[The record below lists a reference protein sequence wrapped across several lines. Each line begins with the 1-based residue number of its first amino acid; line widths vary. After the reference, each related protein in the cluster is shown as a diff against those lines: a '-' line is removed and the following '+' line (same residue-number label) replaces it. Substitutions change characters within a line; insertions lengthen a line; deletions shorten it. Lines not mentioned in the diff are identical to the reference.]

1 MSKKKIIKIISTII
15 GIILILVILLS
26 IYKNYRIKHAKKIVK
41 LKTTELEVYSNVK
54 LSDIIEKIN
63 GKLIDNPNINTKK
76 LGKEKITFKYINND
90 NIKVKYTINLN
101 IKDTTPPIISLINN
115 YIVTRGEKENTRGE
129 KENIEKELF
138 CGDNYDPNPKCY
150 LKGDYDLNKVGT
162 YSVEF
167 IGKDSSNNT
176 STHKMNIIVKEK
188 NKSSKSQDSQENNV
202 EYTNFNDVIKK
213 YKTKKTEIGIDVSHW
228 QGDIDFNKVK
238 SSKVEFAY
246 IRVGRG
252 NGIGKD
258 YILDDKFKTNI
269 KGFNKVG
276 IPVGVY
282 FYSSANSLNDAR
294 REAKW
299 ILKQIKKYDVSLEVV
314 FDWENWDDFQKY
326 NLSFYNLT
334 EVANEFSKTIEKAGY
349 KSMVYS
355 SKNYLE
361 SMWYDINSDV
371 FLAHYTDKT
380 DYEGKY
386 KVWQICNNGKVK
398 GIKSSVDIDIRYK

>member
-1 MSKKKIIKIISTII
+1 MSKKRIIKITSTIM
-15 GIILILVILLS
+15 GIILILIILLS

-41 LKTTELEVYSNVK
+41 LKTTELEVYSDVK

-63 GKLIDNPNINTKK
+63 GKLINNPKIDTKK
-76 LGKEKITFKYINND
+76 LGKEQITFKYINND

-115 YIVTRGEKENTRGE
+115 YIVTRGE

-269 KGFNKVG
+269 RGFNKVG

-334 EVANEFSKTIEKAGY
+334 EVANEFSKTIEKSGY

-380 DYEGKY
+380 DYKGKY

>member
-90 NIKVKYTINLN
+90 NIKVEYTINLN

-115 YIVTRGEKENTRGE
+115 YIVTRGE

-380 DYEGKY
+380 DYKGKY

>member
-90 NIKVKYTINLN
+90 NIKVEYTINLN

-115 YIVTRGEKENTRGE
+115 YIVTRGE

-269 KGFNKVG
+269 RGFNKVG

>member
-63 GKLIDNPNINTKK
+63 GKLIDNPKIDTKK
-76 LGKEKITFKYINND
+76 LGKEQITFKYINND
-90 NIKVKYTINLN
+90 NIKVEYTINLN

-115 YIVTRGEKENTRGE
+115 YIVTRGE

-314 FDWENWDDFQKY
+314 FDWENWDEFQKY

-361 SMWYDINSDV
+361 NMWYDLDSNIW
-371 FLAHYTDKT
+371 LAHYTDKT

>member
-1 MSKKKIIKIISTII
+1 
-15 GIILILVILLS
+15 
-26 IYKNYRIKHAKKIVK
+26 
-41 LKTTELEVYSNVK
+41 
-54 LSDIIEKIN
+54 
-63 GKLIDNPNINTKK
+63 
-76 LGKEKITFKYINND
+76 
-90 NIKVKYTINLN
+90 
-101 IKDTTPPIISLINN
+101 
-115 YIVTRGEKENTRGE
+115 
-129 KENIEKELF
+129 
-138 CGDNYDPNPKCY
+138 
-150 LKGDYDLNKVGT
+150 
-162 YSVEF
+162 
-167 IGKDSSNNT
+167 
-176 STHKMNIIVKEK
+176 MNIIVKEK

>member
-1 MSKKKIIKIISTII
+1 M
-15 GIILILVILLS
+15 GIILILIILLS

-90 NIKVKYTINLN
+90 NIKVEYTINLN

-115 YIVTRGEKENTRGE
+115 YIVTRGE

-380 DYEGKY
+380 DYKGKY

>member
-90 NIKVKYTINLN
+90 NIKVEYTINLN

-115 YIVTRGEKENTRGE
+115 YIVTRGE

-188 NKSSKSQDSQENNV
+188 NKSSKSQDSQVNNV

-380 DYEGKY
+380 DYKGKY

>member
-1 MSKKKIIKIISTII
+1 MSKKRIIKITSII
-15 GIILILVILLS
+15 MGIILILIILLS

-63 GKLIDNPNINTKK
+63 GKLINNPKIDTKK
-76 LGKEKITFKYINND
+76 LGKEQITFKYINND
-90 NIKVKYTINLN
+90 NIKVEYTINLN

-115 YIVTRGEKENTRGE
+115 YIVTRGE

-188 NKSSKSQDSQENNV
+188 NKPSKSQTNSEENI
-202 EYTNFNDVIKK
+202 EYTDFNEVVKK
-213 YKTKKTEIGIDVSHW
+213 YKTKKTQIGIDVSHW
-228 QGDIDFNKVK
+228 QGDIDFKKLK
-238 SSKVEFAY
+238 SSKVQFVY

-252 NGIGKD
+252 DGIGKD
-258 YILDDKFKTNI
+258 YILDDNFKTYI

-299 ILKQIKKYDVSLEVV
+299 VLKQIKKYDVSLEVV
-314 FDWENWDDFQKY
+314 FDWENWDEFQKY

-361 SMWYDINSDV
+361 NMWYDLDSNIW
-371 FLAHYTDKT
+371 LAHYTDKT

-398 GIKSSVDIDIRYK
+398 GIKNSVDIDIRYK

>member
-90 NIKVKYTINLN
+90 NIKVEYTINLN

-115 YIVTRGEKENTRGE
+115 YIVTRGE

-269 KGFNKVG
+269 RGFNKVG

-380 DYEGKY
+380 DYKGKY

>member
-1 MSKKKIIKIISTII
+1 MSKKRIIKITSTIM
-15 GIILILVILLS
+15 GIILILIILLS

-63 GKLIDNPNINTKK
+63 GKLINNPKIDTKK
-76 LGKEKITFKYINND
+76 LGKEQITFKYINND

-115 YIVTRGEKENTRGE
+115 YIVTRGE

-167 IGKDSSNNT
+167 IGKDSSNNI

-188 NKSSKSQDSQENNV
+188 NKSSKSQTNSEENI
-202 EYTNFNDVIKK
+202 EYTDFNEVVKK
-213 YKTKKTEIGIDVSHW
+213 YKTKKTQIGIDVSHW
-228 QGDIDFNKVK
+228 QGDIDFKKLK
-238 SSKVEFAY
+238 SSKVQFVY

-252 NGIGKD
+252 DGIGKD
-258 YILDDKFKTNI
+258 YILDDNFKTYI

-299 ILKQIKKYDVSLEVV
+299 VLKQIKKYDVSLEVV
-314 FDWENWDDFQKY
+314 FDWENWDEFQKY

-361 SMWYDINSDV
+361 NMWYDLDSNIW
-371 FLAHYTDKT
+371 LAHYTDKT

>member
-90 NIKVKYTINLN
+90 NIKVEYTINLN

-115 YIVTRGEKENTRGE
+115 YIVTRGE

-299 ILKQIKKYDVSLEVV
+299 VLKQIKKYDVSLEVV

-334 EVANEFSKTIEKAGY
+334 EVANEFSKTIEKSGY

-398 GIKSSVDIDIRYK
+398 GIKSSVDIDVRYK

>member
-90 NIKVKYTINLN
+90 NIKVEYTINLN
-101 IKDTTPPIISLINN
+101 IKDTTPPIISLINY
-115 YIVTRGEKENTRGE
+115 YIVTRGEKG
-129 KENIEKELF
+129 NIEKELF

-398 GIKSSVDIDIRYK
+398 GIKSSVDIDVRYK

>member
-115 YIVTRGEKENTRGE
+115 YIVTRGE

-269 KGFNKVG
+269 RGFNKVG

>member
-90 NIKVKYTINLN
+90 NIKVEYTINLN

-115 YIVTRGEKENTRGE
+115 YIVTRGE

-334 EVANEFSKTIEKAGY
+334 EVANEFSKTIEKSGY

>member
-1 MSKKKIIKIISTII
+1 M
-15 GIILILVILLS
+15 GIILILIILLS

-41 LKTTELEVYSNVK
+41 LKTTELEVYSDVK

-63 GKLIDNPNINTKK
+63 GKLIDNPKIDTKK
-76 LGKEKITFKYINND
+76 LGKEQITFKYINND

-115 YIVTRGEKENTRGE
+115 YIVTRGEKEN
-129 KENIEKELF
+129 IEKELF
-138 CGDNYDPNPKCY
+138 CGDNYD
-150 LKGDYDLNKVGT
+150 VGT

-167 IGKDSSNNT
+167 IGKDSSNNI

-188 NKSSKSQDSQENNV
+188 NKSSKSQTNSEENI
-202 EYTNFNDVIKK
+202 EYTDFNEVVKK
-213 YKTKKTEIGIDVSHW
+213 YKTKKTQIGIDVSHW
-228 QGDIDFNKVK
+228 QGDIDFKKLK
-238 SSKVEFAY
+238 SSKVQFVY

-252 NGIGKD
+252 DGIGKN
-258 YILDDKFKTNI
+258 YILDDNFKTYI

-299 ILKQIKKYDVSLEVV
+299 VLKQIKKYDVSLEVV
-314 FDWENWDDFQKY
+314 FDWENWDEFQKY

-361 SMWYDINSDV
+361 NMWYDLDSNIW
-371 FLAHYTDKT
+371 LAHYTDKT

>member
-41 LKTTELEVYSNVK
+41 LKTTELEVYSNVR

-90 NIKVKYTINLN
+90 NIKVEYTINLN

-115 YIVTRGEKENTRGE
+115 YIVTRGE

>member
-115 YIVTRGEKENTRGE
+115 YIVTRGE

-269 KGFNKVG
+269 RGFNKVG

-282 FYSSANSLNDAR
+282 FYSSANSLNDVR

-314 FDWENWDDFQKY
+314 FDWENWDEFQKY

-334 EVANEFSKTIEKAGY
+334 EVANEFSKTIEKSGY

-380 DYEGKY
+380 DYKGKY